1 MTGEEKT
8 IMAEAKHEA
17 WCHEM
22 RSLNW
27 GFSGEGLTQRRP
39 WSWFNPNPIDGK
51 DSGMDKN
58 KNKKRGY
65 TEKAEE
71 AAFWVMASIIGI
83 GLLTLIIIILI

>member
-27 GFSGEGLTQRRP
+27 GFSGEATILDLLLSTYGMELPEAIEDILNSPQGEDMQDLISLTKLRQR
-39 WSWFNPNPIDGK
+39 
-51 DSGMDKN
+51 
-58 KNKKRGY
+58 
-65 TEKAEE
+65 
-71 AAFWVMASIIGI
+71 GI
-83 GLLTLIIIILI
+83 VNG